1 MVFVQAL
8 PLLGNCLCG
17 QMSSWIRALS
27 LQADGNMCVAVCCSV
42 LQCVAVCCW
51 VIVCVE
57 KLSVWADELVIYPDW
72 FIHSLLQRI
81 HSLVY
86 SVIDVVECVATH
98 CNALQ
103 HTATHSPINSVI
115 DVVESWSS
123 FRNCLGGADDWVIA
137 QTDSFICYNLLH
149 LDCHLILI
157 SNLDLIGLFSTQHDK
172 RDLEN

>member
-17 QMSSWIRALS
+17 QMSSWFRALS

-81 HSLVY
+81 HSLPRIHSLVY
-86 SVIDVVECVATH
+86 
-98 CNALQ
+98 
-103 HTATHSPINSVI
+103 SVI

-137 QTDSFICYNLLH
+137 QTDSFIHYNLLH
-149 LDCHLILI
+149 LECHLILI
-157 SNLDLIGLFSTQHDK
+157 SNIDLIGLFSTQHDK
-172 RDLEN
+172 RELEN